1 MSSNNG
7 DANYLF
13 AGSGSERPAA
23 GGAEQFW
30 KVLIADDEPEV
41 HDITKLVLKRY
52 EYNGRGL
59 RFLSAYSGEE
69 TLDMLNENPDCAV
82 LFLDVVME
90 TDDAGLR
97 VANLIRNSLQ
107 NRNIRIVLRTGQ
119 PGQAP
124 EQRVIMEYDI
134 NDYKEKTELTSQKL
148 FTTITSA
155 LRSYQDI
162 HNLDQNRAG
171 LAQII
176 SAANDLFTIQSLER
190 FASHALE
197 QLVSLLHETYA
208 LSKQELHGCA
218 IIRDDEHKLRIF
230 SGYGSYQQATGLSPE
245 QALPMEQL
253 EMIRR
258 VMQERNTIIEG
269 KNFAGFIRTQNRDEG
284 VLLLSSPQ
292 DLRTYHI
299 DMHLVDIY
307 LTNLAIA
314 MDNNFL
320 TREINETQRD
330 IINMLG
336 EIVESK
342 SKETANHVR
351 RVGEY
356 VHIFARGCGV
366 AEPDLELMQMAALM
380 HDVGKI
386 GIPDSILQKPGKLT
400 EEEMDIMRRHADIGF
415 NILKSSKR
423 RILREA
429 AKIAKEHHEWWN
441 GQGYPV
447 GLKGENISLSGRIT
461 ALADVFDALCHNRVY
476 KKAMPVD
483 EVVTYIN
490 DSSGKQFDPNLVRIF
505 NERLDELLEIQ
516 RLYPDVAITHDWE
529 KKSAQQQQGRA
540 KQGH

>member
-1 MSSNNG
+1 MSSNSG

-13 AGSGSERPAA
+13 AGSGAERPAA

-356 VHIFARGCGV
+356 VHIFARECGV

-400 EEEMDIMRRHADIGF
+400 EEEMEIMRRHADIGF